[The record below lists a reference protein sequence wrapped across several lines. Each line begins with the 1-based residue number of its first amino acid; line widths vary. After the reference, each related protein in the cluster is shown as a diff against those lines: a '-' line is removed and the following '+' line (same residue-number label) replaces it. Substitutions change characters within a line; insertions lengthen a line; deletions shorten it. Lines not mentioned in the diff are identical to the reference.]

1 MLRRRGGSASL
12 EKFWRALPMH
22 REGERGRGAR
32 AATAAG
38 AGGARPWRAR
48 GEEGE
53 DVGFGPE
60 EGAVPEEE
68 RLRRC
73 GRRRFVS

>member
-1 MLRRRGGSASL
+1 LGLPLRRHVG
-12 EKFWRALPMH
+12 